1 MYADRK
7 HDLMLKSFAVLMVAH
22 WLEHLVQAYQV
33 WGLGYER
40 HHAGG
45 LLGQVFP
52 WLMHS
57 EWLHFVYAVLTFAG
71 ILLLYRAFSGAALG
85 WWKVA
90 LAIQAWHL
98 IEHSLLFAQAQ
109 GGFVL
114 WGAKEPTSVLQLF
127 FPRIELHLF
136 YNSVVT
142 VPIVVAMVLRAK
154 GVAARPAEVEA
165 EAEAA

>member
-1 MYADRK
+1 MPTDRRN
-7 HDLMLKSFAVLMVAH
+7 DWMLKIFAWLMVAH
-22 WLEHLVQAYQV
+22 WMEHVVQAYQV

-57 EWLHFVYAVLTFAG
+57 EWLHFGYAVLTFAG
-71 ILLLYRAFSGAALG
+71 LVLLYRAFTGTALAWWKAAL
-85 WWKVA
+85 V
-90 LAIQAWHL
+90 IQAWHL
-98 IEHSLLFAQAQ
+98 MEHTLLFVQAQ
-109 GGFVL
+109 GGFTL
-114 WGAKEPTSVLQLF
+114 FGAQEPTSVLQVF

-142 VPIVVAMVLRAK
+142 VPIVIAMVLRWKSTVPQQGLATQ
-154 GVAARPAEVEA
+154 
-165 EAEAA
+165 